1 MKFCNKVVLSLAILL
16 GFLVMNSQLMAQER
30 TKIKE
35 KKVVRKSKTLPLD
48 AKILK
53 LDRTATKTL
62 EAWKKAKKFRLLS
75 DGNFVPIVKNNLGG
89 NLSFAIDCVKIE
101 CPDVFEDD
109 VTCWECH

>member
-1 MKFCNKVVLSLAILL
+1 MKFCKKVVLSSTILL
-16 GFLVMNSQLMAQER
+16 GFLVMNCQLMAQER

-35 KKVVRKSKTLPLD
+35 KKVVQISETLPLD
-48 AKILK
+48 AKLFN
-53 LDRTATKTL
+53 LDRTATQTL

-75 DGNFVPIVKNNLGG
+75 NGNFVPLVEKNLGG
-89 NLSFAIDCVKIE
+89 DLSFAIDCVKIK